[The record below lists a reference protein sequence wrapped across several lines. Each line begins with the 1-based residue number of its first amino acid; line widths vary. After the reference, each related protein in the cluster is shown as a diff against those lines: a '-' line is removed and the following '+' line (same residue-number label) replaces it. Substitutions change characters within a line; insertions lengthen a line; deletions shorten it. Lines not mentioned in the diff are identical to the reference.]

1 MFATTE
7 TFPLSLV
14 KKPSPLLIAEEWQST
29 MVRNRWPEPPEGDGR
44 PALLIPGFLAG
55 DSSLNRLGAWLN
67 QGGFKPSRSGTAFNV
82 DCMEPKIESMVELL
96 DRITDSTGKPAT
108 IIGQSRGGVFGRALA
123 ARAPGLIDTLVTL
136 GSPTTDQLAISMRAQ
151 LSVRAVSTLGSL
163 GVPKMFSR
171 GCLDGECCAES
182 RSDLQRPLSPDLK
195 YIGMYSKRDEVVR
208 WQACLDPAA
217 QHVEIPSTHLGMA
230 MDVRVWREL
239 AARL

>member
-14 KKPSPLLIAEEWQST
+14 KKPSPLLVAGEWQST
-29 MVRNRWPEPPEGDGR
+29 RSREDWPEPPDGDGR

-55 DSSLNRLGAWLN
+55 DSSLRRLGAWLN
-67 QGGFKPSRSGTAFNV
+67 QGGYRPSRSGTAFNV
-82 DCMEPKIESMVELL
+82 NCMEPKVESMVELL
-96 DRITDSTGKPAT
+96 KRITDETGKPAT

-123 ARAPGLIDTLVTL
+123 ARAPGLVDTLVTL
-136 GSPTTDQLAISMRAQ
+136 GSPTTDQLAIRMRAQ

-163 GVPKMFSR
+163 GVPRFFTR
-171 GCLDGECCAES
+171 DCLDGECCAES
-182 RSDLQRPLSPDLK
+182 RSDLQRSLSPNLK
-195 YIGMYSKRDEVVR
+195 YVGMYSKRDEVVR

-217 QHVEIPSTHLGMA
+217 EHVEIPSTHLGMA
-230 MDVRVWREL
+230 VDVRVWREL